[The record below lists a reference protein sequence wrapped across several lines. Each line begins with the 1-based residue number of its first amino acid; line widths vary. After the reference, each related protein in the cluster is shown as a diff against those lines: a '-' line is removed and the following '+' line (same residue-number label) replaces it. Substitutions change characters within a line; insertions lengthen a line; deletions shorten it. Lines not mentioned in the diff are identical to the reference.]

1 MHDHRLMCAR
11 ARVLCVIVFL
21 FLHYMRKKNM
31 FVHQRPVREH
41 RGGGEQFGCKE
52 TTRVDDVTSMTSR

>member
-11 ARVLCVIVFL
+11 ARVLCVIVFSVSAL
-21 FLHYMRKKNM
+21 YAKKNM
-31 FVHQRPVREH
+31 FVHQRPVRGH
-41 RGGGEQFGCKE
+41 RGGGEQFGCEE